1 MDNPKLPDDLFLTSL
16 YDNAEAIP
24 LRFESQLRE
33 HLPDISF
40 LATQSLAIG
49 EYVELGYAT
58 ASVCQLPFPNRIA
71 SWGGLDHDQL
81 FIQPVQAVWRI
92 QWQSQVLHVMLV
104 SWTTS
109 CGGERRYWVLAETES
124 VAHEFILD
132 VARKTNDPGKTV
144 LVFRDGYWDRS
155 SDMFEMVQ
163 STSMD
168 ELILPGNQRQ
178 SMIDDFQRFLK
189 SRAQYESLGLA
200 WRRGAILLG
209 PPGNGKTHFLRAL
222 VHELDVPCLY
232 VQSLAHP
239 YLESEQ
245 LLDKVFDRARQLRP
259 CVLIF
264 EDLDSLIDEDN
275 RAYFLNQL
283 DGFEK
288 NQGVIIVATTNHAER
303 IDPAILDRPSRF
315 DRKYEFRVPCVEDR
329 HRFLELWRDKLLGT
343 IRWDGGSMGEAAEAT
358 EGFSFAYMKELII
371 SSLLEWL
378 HGDNRSDVSR
388 RFEEILLDQCR
399 VLQAQRRTTH
409 AVAENGGDLESNS
422 KSDRRHRVRSR
433 RRGTRKA

>member
-1 MDNPKLPDDLFLTSL
+1 
-16 YDNAEAIP
+16 
-24 LRFESQLRE
+24 
-33 HLPDISF
+33 
-40 LATQSLAIG
+40 
-49 EYVELGYAT
+49 
-58 ASVCQLPFPNRIA
+58 
-71 SWGGLDHDQL
+71 
-81 FIQPVQAVWRI
+81 
-92 QWQSQVLHVMLV
+92 
-104 SWTTS
+104 
-109 CGGERRYWVLAETES
+109 